1 MLDLDKPGSHDG
13 AVMTVRSTINSAKLP
28 SHDKAGGG
36 SPFVMRFWG
45 VRGSIA
51 SPGPATVRYGGNTAC
66 IEVRCGGTH
75 IVFDC
80 GTGIRPLGE
89 SLSHEGGPVD
99 IDLLLTHSHLD
110 HISGLPFFAPA
121 FDPASRI
128 RLWAGHLPPERP
140 FRSVLA
146 DMMTAPLFPV
156 PVEIFRADCQ
166 FRDFQA
172 GQTLELAPDVMVRTC
187 RLNHPDGATG
197 YRVEH
202 GGRSLCILTDTEHP
216 AEGRDPVILDL
227 LRGADVMVY
236 DSTYTDAEYPS
247 RVGWGHSTWQECLR
261 LADAAGVG
269 RAVIF
274 HHDPARTDDALD
286 IIAAEAEATRPGSL
300 VAREGMEL
308 SL

>member
-1 MLDLDKPGSHDG
+1 
-13 AVMTVRSTINSAKLP
+13 MTVRSTTNSAQP
-28 SHDKAGGG
+28 PAPEESGGG
-36 SPFVMRFWG
+36 SPFTVRFWG

-89 SLSHEGGPVD
+89 SLARDGGPVD

-121 FDPASRI
+121 FDPAGRL
-128 RLWAGHLPPERP
+128 RLWSGHLPPERP
-140 FRSVLA
+140 FRTVLA

-172 GQTLELAPDVMVRTC
+172 GQTLELASGVPAGVVVRTC

-202 GGRSLCILTDTEHP
+202 GGRSLCVLTDTEHP
-216 AEGRDPVILDL
+216 AEGRDPVILEL

-261 LADAAGVG
+261 LAEAAGVG

-286 IIAAEAEATRPGSL
+286 AIAAEAAAMRPGAL
-300 VAREGMEL
+300 VAYEGMEL